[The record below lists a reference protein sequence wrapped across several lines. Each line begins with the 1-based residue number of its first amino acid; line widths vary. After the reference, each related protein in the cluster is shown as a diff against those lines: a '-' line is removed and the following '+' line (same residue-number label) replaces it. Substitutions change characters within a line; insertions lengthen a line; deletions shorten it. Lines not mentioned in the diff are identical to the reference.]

1 MQHLIGSGLH
11 QQKEPALCS
20 PGSRGGHGQY
30 LQAAYDLPERQ
41 STLIP
46 PDESG
51 GGQPEHLVQVR
62 LIQTIEPYISHHAPG
77 GREGGRG
84 VEKTL
89 KTQRMQVGA
98 HTMQSS

>member
-62 LIQTIEPYISHHAPG
+62 LLQAIEPWGQKDLHHP
-77 GREGGRG
+77 RLFTNRI
-84 VEKTL
+84 VPCY
-89 KTQRMQVGA
+89 MYA
-98 HTMQSS
+98 HVK